1 MRHSLAFVVLS
12 ALTACSTT
20 APKAANS
27 TVPACPANATVMD
40 GWDDRAPPRK
50 IFGNTFYVGTCGI
63 TALLV
68 TSPQGHVLLDGA
80 TEPAGPLIAENIK
93 ALGFQLN
100 DVKFILNSHEHHDH
114 AAGIAHLQRVTGAT
128 VLARAPALATLRRGR
143 SDRDDPQF
151 LELGGFP
158 AINADNSREIGNGDI
173 VRVGE
178 LALTAHATPGHTP
191 GGTSWTWTSCEDT
204 RCVGIAYTDSV
215 SAASDKVYRYSAH
228 PEHVAA
234 FRSGLDTIATL
245 PCDVLIA
252 PHPLVSNLFA
262 RLDGQAALVDA
273 GACRQYAETGR
284 SNLQKRLQSEETN
297 P

>member
-1 MRHSLAFVVLS
+1 MRRSLAFVVLS

>member
-1 MRHSLAFVVLS
+1 MRQSLAFVVLF
-12 ALTACSTT
+12 ALAACST
-20 APKAANS
+20 AALKADNS

-80 TEPAGPLIAENIK
+80 TEPAGPSIAKNIE
-93 ALGFQLN
+93 ALGFKLH
-100 DVKFILNSHEHHDH
+100 DVKFIVNSHEHHDH

-158 AINADNSREIGNGDI
+158 AINTHNSREISGGDI

-191 GGTSWTWTSCEDT
+191 GGTSWTWTSCEGM
-204 RCVGIAYTDSV
+204 RCLAIAYTDSV
-215 SAASDKVYRYSAH
+215 SAASDKTYRYSAH
-228 PEHVAA
+228 PGHVAA
-234 FRSGLDTIATL
+234 FQSGLDTIAAL
-245 PCDVLIA
+245 PCDLLIA

-262 RLDGQAALVDA
+262 RLDGDAALVDA

-284 SNLQKRLQSEETN
+284 SNLQKRLQSEEAS